1 MSDVRRHLPGVDVLL
16 ASTSFQELLQSHP
29 RRRVVDAAREVLARV
44 RDELGRGGDLEEAAG
59 EGASP
64 VGEGIVPGGDR
75 AGPGGEGPE
84 GVGHGVIPSCP
95 DDYAARVGALLH
107 EWDLPSLRAVINATG
122 VVLHTN
128 LGRAPLSASARAA
141 MARAGEGYS
150 NLEFDLDSGER
161 GSRYVHCVQLLR
173 EITGAKDALVVNNNA
188 AAVVLALNTLA
199 LGREVL
205 VSRGELVEIGGGFR
219 IPDMLSRSGAV
230 LREVGTTNRTRLED
244 YASAMEGG
252 GVSAILKVHRSNFR
266 ITGFTEEASLEELA
280 ALARERGLYLVHD
293 LGSGLLADPEALGL
307 PVEPRAPESLKAGVH
322 AVAISGDKLLGGP
335 QAGIIVG
342 EAAVVGAMRKNP
354 LCRAF
359 RVDKVTLAGLEA
371 TLKHYLDPEEA
382 LREIPALRMLSTP
395 QDDLEARARSLSA
408 EAAGGRLRVEVAPGH
423 GMVGG
428 GTYPGVDL
436 PSWTLR
442 VRVDGVKARDLALAL
457 RMGTPPVVA
466 RVADDD
472 VVLDLRTMD
481 PKDDQVVRE
490 ALQSLRGCLSS
501 KLR

>member
-1 MSDVRRHLPGVDVLL
+1 MTDARRLLPGVDVLL
-16 ASTSFQELLQSHP
+16 ASAPFHELLERNP
-29 RRRVVDAAREVLARV
+29 RARVVDAAREVLARIRV
-44 RDELGRGGDLEEAAG
+44 QLAEGGDGL
-59 EGASP
+59 
-64 VGEGIVPGGDR
+64 
-75 AGPGGEGPE
+75 GPGG
-84 GVGHGVIPSCP
+84 HRVIPQ
-95 DDYAARVGALLH
+95 DFQDYAHQVGALLDR
-107 EWDLPSLRAVINATG
+107 WSLPSLRPAINATG

-128 LGRAPLSASARAA
+128 LGRAPLSDAARGA
-141 MARAGEGYS
+141 MARAGQGYS
-150 NLEFDLDSGER
+150 NLEFDLESGER

-173 EITGAKDALVVNNNA
+173 EITGAEDALVVNNNA

-230 LREVGTTNRTRLED
+230 LKEVGTTNRTRLDD
-244 YASAMEGG
+244 YARAVEGG
-252 GVSAILKVHRSNFR
+252 LGEAAGEGGPPGAGGVAAILKVHRSNFR
-266 ITGFTEEASLEELA
+266 ITGFTEEAKLGELA
-280 ALARERGLYLVHD
+280 ALAREKGIHLVHD
-293 LGSGLLADPEALGL
+293 LGSGLLAEPEALGL
-307 PVEPRAPESLKAGVH
+307 PPEPRAPESLKAGVH

-335 QAGIIVG
+335 QAGIILG
-342 EAAVVGAMRKNP
+342 EGSVVGAMRKNP

-382 LREIPALRMLSTP
+382 LREVPALRMLATP
-395 QDDLEARARSLSA
+395 LEELEARARAMAEGVEGGSL
-408 EAAGGRLRVEVAPGH
+408 EVEVAPGH
-423 GMVGG
+423 GVVGG

-442 VRVDGVKARDLALAL
+442 VRVDGVRARDLALAL
-457 RMGTPPVVA
+457 RMWAPPVVA

-472 VVLDLRTMD
+472 VVLDLRTVD
-481 PKDDQVVRE
+481 PREDDVVRE
-490 ALQSLRGCLSS
+490 ALEKLRGCLSS